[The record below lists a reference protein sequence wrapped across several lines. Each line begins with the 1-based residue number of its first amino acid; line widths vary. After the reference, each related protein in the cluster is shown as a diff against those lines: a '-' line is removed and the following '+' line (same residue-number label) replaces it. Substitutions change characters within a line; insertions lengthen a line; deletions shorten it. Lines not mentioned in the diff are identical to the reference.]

1 MDIKAARRRLQGSV
15 PHIGQRIIK
24 TAIAVYV
31 CFVVNILFRDYGIN
45 NMSVDAAITAVI
57 CMQNTMHDVKRSSF
71 NRIIGTL
78 IGAVWGLLFLHI
90 LWEMAETYF
99 LVCYLVV
106 SVGVV
111 LAIYSTVVLKKADAA
126 ALSAIVFLCVVGAF
140 TSVENPVEHAFG
152 RLLDV
157 FIGTSS
163 ALLVNLIRFPKR
175 TNMGCVF
182 FVKTRDLGPD
192 SYVKA
197 SPAVLY
203 QLRTLF
209 DRGAKLCL
217 ISEHAPA
224 FIAHQIS
231 TVNPTVPMIVM
242 DGAAIYDSAESE
254 YLFEFYMTVDNS
266 RMAREALDKTGC
278 NYFTYTVHHNKT
290 CIFHHGDELNELEK
304 KVYDRLKKTPYRSY
318 FNEEIFEEKEIVY
331 FKMIDT
337 EDNIIRLENL
347 LTGMLPPEHFRI
359 VRHRDDTGPKASA
372 LYIYDAMATVENAKK
387 KLLSLIPNGSSMT
400 PVDVSLPGGFRYPND
415 ALHVLSLVDRRFE
428 QPFFIKKP

>member
-1 MDIKAARRRLQGSV
+1 MDIKSVKRRLQGSI

-24 TAIAVYV
+24 TAIAVFV
-31 CFVVNILFRDYGIN
+31 CFVINILRGYGVS

-57 CMQNTMHDVKRSSF
+57 CMQNTMTDVKRSSF
-71 NRIIGTL
+71 NRILGTL
-78 IGAVWGLLFLHI
+78 IGAVWGLIFLELLWFIVFEVDFIICYAVVAIGVI
-90 LWEMAETYF
+90 L
-99 LVCYLVV
+99 
-106 SVGVV
+106 S
-111 LAIYSTVVLKKADAA
+111 IYTTVVLKKSDASSLA
-126 ALSAIVFLCVVGAF
+126 AIVFLCVVGAF
-140 TSVENPVEHAFG
+140 FSVSNPVMHAFG

-157 FIGTSS
+157 FIGTAT
-163 ALLVNLIRFPKR
+163 ALIVNLIHFPTKK
-175 TNMGCVF
+175 NQDCVF
-182 FVKTRDLGPD
+182 FVRTKDLGPD

-197 SPAVLY
+197 SSAVLY

-209 DRGAKLCL
+209 SKGAKLCL

-254 YLFEFYMTVDNS
+254 YLYEAYLKVENS
-266 RMAREALDKTGC
+266 RMAREALDKIGC
-278 NYFTYTVHHNKT
+278 NYFTYTIHHNKT
-290 CIFHHGDELNELEK
+290 CIFHHGDQYSELEK

-318 FNEEIFEEKEIVY
+318 FNEEIFKENEIVY

-337 EDNIIRLENL
+337 EDEILKLENL
-347 LTGMLPPEHFRI
+347 LTGMLPPERFRI
-359 VRHRDDTGPKASA
+359 VRHKDDTGPKASA
-372 LYIYDAMATVENAKK
+372 LYIYDAYATVENAKK
-387 KLLSLIPNGSSMT
+387 KLLSIIPQGALFT

-428 QPFFIKKP
+428 QPFFVRN

>member
-1 MDIKAARRRLQGSV
+1 MDIKAVRRRLQGSI

-31 CFVVNILFRDYGIN
+31 CFVINILRGYGIN

-57 CMQNTMHDVKRSSF
+57 CMQNTMHDVKKSSL
-71 NRIIGTL
+71 NRIIGTF
-78 IGAVWGLLFLHI
+78 IGAAWGLLFLNI
-90 LWEMAETYF
+90 LWYLVELNFF
-99 LVCYLVV
+99 LCYLVV
-106 SVGVV
+106 AVGVIFS
-111 LAIYSTVVLKKADAA
+111 IYTTVVLKKSDASS
-126 ALSAIVFLCVVGAF
+126 LSAIVFLCVVGAF
-140 TSVENPVEHAFG
+140 TSVENPLIHAFG

-157 FIGTSS
+157 FIGTST
-163 ALLVNLIRFPKR
+163 ALLVNLIRFPKKK
-175 TNMGCVF
+175 NQSCVF
-182 FVKTRDLGPD
+182 FVRTRDLGPD

-197 SPAVLY
+197 SSSVLY
-203 QLRTLF
+203 QLKMLYA
-209 DRGAKLCL
+209 RGAKLCL

-254 YLFEFYMTVDNS
+254 YRYEAYLSLDNS
-266 RMAREALDKTGC
+266 RMAKEALDKIGC
-278 NYFTYTVHHNKT
+278 NYFTYTIHHNKT
-290 CIFHHGDELNELEK
+290 CIFHHGEEYNELEK

-318 FNEEIFEEKEIVY
+318 FNEEVFQENEIVY

-337 EDNIIRLENL
+337 ENNILQLENL
-347 LTGMLPPEHFRI
+347 LTGMLPPERFRI
-359 VRHRDDTGPKASA
+359 VRHKDDTGPKASA
-372 LYIYDAMATVENAKK
+372 LYIYDAYATVENAKK
-387 KLLSLIPNGSSMT
+387 KLLTLIPQGALLT

-428 QPFFIKKP
+428 QPFFVRK

>member
-1 MDIKAARRRLQGSV
+1 MDIKAARRRLQGSI

-24 TAIAVYV
+24 TAIAVFV
-31 CFVVNILFRDYGIN
+31 CFVINILRGYGVS

-57 CMQNTMHDVKRSSF
+57 CMQNTMTDVKRSSF
-71 NRIIGTL
+71 NRILGTL
-78 IGAVWGLLFLHI
+78 IGAVWGLIFLEI
-90 LWEMAETYF
+90 LWLIVF
-99 LVCYLVV
+99 DVDFIICYAVV
-106 SVGVV
+106 AIGVI
-111 LAIYSTVVLKKADAA
+111 LSIYTTVVLKKSDASSLA
-126 ALSAIVFLCVVGAF
+126 AIVFLCVVGAF
-140 TSVENPVEHAFG
+140 FSVSRPFMHAFG

-157 FIGTSS
+157 FIGTAT
-163 ALLVNLIRFPKR
+163 ALIVNLIHFPTKK
-175 TNMGCVF
+175 NQDCVF
-182 FVKTRDLGPD
+182 FVRTKDLGPD

-197 SPAVLY
+197 SSAVLY

-209 DRGAKLCL
+209 TKGAKLCL

-224 FIAHQIS
+224 FIVHQIA
-231 TVNPTVPMIVM
+231 TVNPTLPMIVM

-254 YLFEFYMTVDNS
+254 YRYEAYLSADNS
-266 RMAREALDKTGC
+266 RMAREALDKIGC
-278 NYFTYTVHHNKT
+278 NYFTYTIHHNKT
-290 CIFHHGDELNELEK
+290 CIFHHGDEYNELEK

-318 FNEEIFEEKEIVY
+318 FHEEIFEENEIVY

-337 EDNIIRLENL
+337 EESIVRLENL

-372 LYIYDAMATVENAKK
+372 LYIYDAFATVENAKK
-387 KLLSLIPNGSSMT
+387 KLLSLIPNGSSLT

-428 QPFFIKKP
+428 QPFFVKKP